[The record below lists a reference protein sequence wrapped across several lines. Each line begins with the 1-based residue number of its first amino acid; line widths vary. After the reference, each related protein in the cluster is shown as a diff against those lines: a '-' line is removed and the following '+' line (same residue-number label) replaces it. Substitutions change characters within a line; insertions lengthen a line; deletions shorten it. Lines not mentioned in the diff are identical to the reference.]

1 MKNIV
6 LSVSFLAAFFV
17 FGVQAET
24 AGLAGKEV
32 VLVKEYT
39 KELGKIS
46 LNINEDSPLNTYIL
60 NSIEGIQP
68 YAPAPS
74 ITSVSI
80 HAVGSTNCG
89 WEDIGLNQYTT
100 YCDHGGVE
108 LKAVALVVGYG
119 GNRLAWMNG
128 NLLNSS
134 KNYDNDPVCINNGQ
148 PNIGCTQGGVA
159 VAYLRYY
166 NLDGYENGK
175 FEFQDTSMNAP
186 WNTMSTYIFIQ

>member
-1 MKNIV
+1 M
-6 LSVSFLAAFFV
+6 
-17 FGVQAET
+17 
-24 AGLAGKEV
+24 
-32 VLVKEYT
+32 
-39 KELGKIS
+39 
-46 LNINEDSPLNTYIL
+46 NINEDSPLNTYIL

-100 YCDHGGVE
+100 YCDHGGAE

-128 NLLNSS
+128 NLLSSS
-134 KNYDNDPVCINNGQ
+134 KNDFNEPICINNGQ
-148 PNIGCTQGGVA
+148 PNIGCAQGGVA